1 MRQNEFFS
9 FILMKAEENIK
20 LKGSRKIVQKH
31 KKKKL
36 YIKENERKDLISF
49 EDKLKLNRKIYIILT
64 RTMYK

>member
-31 KKKKL
+31 KKKNCIYK
-36 YIKENERKDLISF
+36 RK
-49 EDKLKLNRKIYIILT
+49 RKKRFDFI
-64 RTMYK
+64 